1 MGYPKIIL
9 AVLLGIMMMTAV
21 SACSL
26 FEDKHVARGHELF
39 AYYCSHCHGPSGQ
52 GNGYNAVNL
61 DPRPRDLT
69 DRREAYMADLSN
81 QDIFH
86 SIREGVAGAFPE
98 AKQAPAGE
106 ANEPKKTEEDEEGG
120 SPLMPYWGYTFSQE
134 EIWDL
139 VAYVRTLHKNTAEK
153 ITFKEEAGEA
163 SKKPALTKAQ
173 APAFPDL
180 SSPEG
185 AKLAEEGK
193 HLYETKYS
201 CSGCHRINGKG
212 GQVGPDLSRAG
223 FRLNAN
229 WIYQWIQ
236 YPQSF
241 RSNTKMPAFNMPEAD
256 AKAITMYLKTLHAT
270 SAESPGPPFG
280 KGPT

>member
-1 MGYPKIIL
+1 MKSPKIIL
-9 AVLLGIMMMTAV
+9 TVVLGVVMMGVMT
-21 SACSL
+21 ACSL

-39 AYYCSHCHGPSGQ
+39 SYYCSHCHGDKGQ

-69 DRREAYMADLSN
+69 DRRESYMADLSN
-81 QDIFH
+81 QDIFK
-86 SIREGVAGAFPE
+86 SIREGVANAFPE

-106 ANEPKKTEEDEEGG
+106 AKKKAEDEEGG

-153 ITFKEEAGEA
+153 ITFKEEAGDA

-185 AKLAEEGK
+185 SKLAEEGK

-223 FRLNAN
+223 FRLNSN
-229 WIYQWIQ
+229 WVYQWIQ

-270 SAESPGPPFG
+270 SAESLGPPFG